1 MPGSNHHVDGEIME
15 RNGSSVAGAYG
26 TDRSLTIR
34 CLGVTGRRGAAAHI
48 DQELAQTL
56 FIGSAVY
63 YELTVPA
70 EARNAA
76 ERALAVHPQGC
87 PPSAGRVR

>member
-1 MPGSNHHVDGEIME
+1 MLRSNHHVDGEIME
-15 RNGSSVAGAYG
+15 RRGSSVAGTYG
-26 TDRSLTIR
+26 AHRSLTIR
-34 CLGVTGRRGAAAHI
+34 FTGVTALRGAVAHI

-87 PPSAGRVR
+87 PPFAGRVR